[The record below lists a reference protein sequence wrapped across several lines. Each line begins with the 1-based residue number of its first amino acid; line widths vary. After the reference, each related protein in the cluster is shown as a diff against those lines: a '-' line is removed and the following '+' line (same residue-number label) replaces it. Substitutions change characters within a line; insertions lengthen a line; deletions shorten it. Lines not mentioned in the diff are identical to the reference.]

1 MMRKSKEI
9 YATRSFNS
17 ESMPFR
23 ELAGSWAVYC
33 WPPQGQQR
41 PYGGSYWEC
50 GILKALFS
58 LNLMSQQALASTAEK
73 YKWLILP
80 VGVHLVSFT
89 SPYLVIFIQHTVK
102 YISEWRGHTNGS
114 KVFQGHCHQY
124 VNSGIYLAHGA
135 QQSLNR
141 VAVWGANELY
151 SIIVNLD
158 PGRWVHLL
166 LVNKW
171 GKFNGSLWGEPM
183 FYSLARAEN
192 LAGH

>member
-1 MMRKSKEI
+1 
-9 YATRSFNS
+9 
-17 ESMPFR
+17 
-23 ELAGSWAVYC
+23 
-33 WPPQGQQR
+33 
-41 PYGGSYWEC
+41 
-50 GILKALFS
+50 
-58 LNLMSQQALASTAEK
+58 MSQRALASTAEK

-80 VGVHLVSFT
+80 VGVHFVSFT

-135 QQSLNR
+135 QQPLNR

-158 PGRWVHLL
+158 PGRWVHLP

-192 LAGH
+192 LAGHQEQRVIFRSVERQAKCS